1 MGIAIPTTES
11 TRRSVT
17 IPAQLAARIDTIA
30 DHRHVTSNRVILD
43 LIEDGIA
50 AYDRRRAA
58 FLELTEQFQ
67 KSTDPVETERLREE
81 LLRMTFVRSG
91 RPAGRLMP
99 EIDILRGLKAGDS
112 TAAHAQ
118 AHTA

>member
-1 MGIAIPTTES
+1 MGTALPITEP

-30 DHRHVTSNRVILD
+30 DHRHVTANRVIVD

-58 FLELTEQFQ
+58 FLELTERFQ
-67 KSTDPVETERLREE
+67 KSTDPVETERFREE
-81 LLRMTFVRSG
+81 LIRMTFG
-91 RPAGRLMP
+91 A
-99 EIDILRGLKAGDS
+99 
-112 TAAHAQ
+112 
-118 AHTA
+118 

>member
-1 MGIAIPTTES
+1 MGTVLPITEP

-17 IPAQLAARIDTIA
+17 IPAQLAARIETIA
-30 DHRHVTSNRVILD
+30 ENRHVTANRVILD

-50 AYDRRRAA
+50 AFDRRRAA

-81 LLRMTFVRSG
+81 LMRMTF
-91 RPAGRLMP
+91 
-99 EIDILRGLKAGDS
+99 GD
-112 TAAHAQ
+112 
-118 AHTA
+118 

>member
-1 MGIAIPTTES
+1 MGIALPITEP

-67 KSTDPVETERLREE
+67 KSTDPAETERLREE
-81 LLRMTFVRSG
+81 LIRMTF
-91 RPAGRLMP
+91 
-99 EIDILRGLKAGDS
+99 GD
-112 TAAHAQ
+112 
-118 AHTA
+118 